1 MFEYTQEEKQVALEK
16 YFKNDEGLVLLNFP
30 KKQKQK
36 YLCLLWISELIQ
48 PKIEYSEKQINE
60 IITEVNPDY
69 VTIRRYLVD
78 FGLLYR
84 EADGSKYWK

>member
-1 MFEYTQEEKQVALEK
+1 MFEYTQEEKQMALVK
-16 YFKNDEGLVLLNFP
+16 YFRNDEGLVLQNFP

-48 PKIEYSEKQINE
+48 PRIEYSEKQINE
-60 IITEVNPDY
+60 IIKEVNPDY

-78 FGLLYR
+78 FGLLNR